1 MASEIQIIM
10 KNTKEFREAIEAKIA
25 IVDAANKS
33 IVSKGGQVIAR
44 EAKKVFLGSPT
55 KKGPNGR
62 GKGQQGQKSPSWP
75 RPTNRTGHLRDSI
88 RVEVRNRG
96 DNAWEST
103 IGPTTI
109 YGRRVELGGTSRTNG
124 HTIVTRPFPYMEPG
138 FEASKPELR
147 AIYRKVWTEA
157 VSG

>member
-62 GKGQQGQKSPSWP
+62 GKGQQGQKSTPYQSHRTP
-75 RPTNRTGHLRDSI
+75 ARLHPCRGQARRFRALVIHYRPDHHLRSQ
-88 RVEVRNRG
+88 
-96 DNAWEST
+96 
-103 IGPTTI
+103 
-109 YGRRVELGGTSRTNG
+109 GR
-124 HTIVTRPFPYMEPG
+124 TRWG
-138 FEASKPELR
+138 R
-147 AIYRKVWTEA
+147 
-157 VSG
+157 